1 MVAKRELFPSNSSV
15 AKRLKRVESKVSR
28 AKPEIHY
35 TDERITGT
43 LVPNSAN
50 VVNILKVAQGT
61 GVNQR
66 TGNKIR
72 VLGVE
77 IRGFSAFNCSN
88 HLIQSHTQNAVTYS
102 DFNLGFQPFLT
113 KEKTNTEFTEWLVA
127 KGDETNQFR
136 RTKKF
141 KNGIFVKFNNSLST
155 PIDNGLYL
163 ASINNHSVSQ
173 GVDLNVRVWYY
184 DA

>member
-1 MVAKRELFPSNSSV
+1 MAVKRELFPSQTSV

-35 TDERITGT
+35 ADEHITGT
-43 LVPNSAN
+43 LVVNSAN
-50 VVNILKVAQGT
+50 VVNILKIPQGT
-61 GVNQR
+61 AVNQR

-88 HLIQSHTQNAVTYS
+88 HLIQSHTQNAPTYS
-102 DFNLGFQPFLT
+102 DFNSGYQPHLT
-113 KEKTNTEFTEWLVA
+113 KEKTNTEFTEWLIMR
-127 KGDETNQFR
+127 GDETNQFR
-136 RTKKF
+136 RIKKF
-141 KNGIFVKFNNSLST
+141 KNGIIVKFNNSLST

-173 GVDLNVRVWYY
+173 AVDLNVRVWYY